1 MLVQSPPH
9 SSPQHARL
17 LCSPR
22 TWLLQFCCPCCLTIL
37 CVVCADI
44 GVPSIHFYGPC
55 RGPVCCAPL
64 RICSS
69 LQVLVTKIG
78 PSLRATCLSVSK
90 NACLF
95 CTTSFVDAYVDTQQL
110 HATSL
115 PGRLP
120 TRLAVF
126 DTDVMGLHGL
136 KPLLSVQSQAAAF
149 DIHMDTPD
157 WPDGLIATSWHL
169 WVPYTDLG
177 FRVCS
182 HYSQTQCGSLCERS
196 QSNNISAPLDSI
208 INSAHSCH
216 LGFDHP

>member
-1 MLVQSPPH
+1 MRDADILPMS
-9 SSPQHARL
+9 L
-17 LCSPR
+17 DGR
-22 TWLLQFCCPCCLTIL
+22 TFDGGQGVCMLTIENRRYVQEHD
-37 CVVCADI
+37 C
-44 GVPSIHFYGPC
+44 HM
-55 RGPVCCAPL
+55 
-64 RICSS
+64 SS
-69 LQVLVTKIG
+69 SHASMYQSKQG
-78 PSLRATCLSVSK
+78 ATCLSVSK

-115 PGRLP
+115 AGRLP

-136 KPLLSVQSQAAAF
+136 KPLLSVESQAAAF

-169 WVPYTDLG
+169 WVLYTDLG

-196 QSNNISAPLDSI
+196 QSNNISAPSDSI